1 MYNVFE
7 FCVFSHSFLLII
19 SIGLFLLVNICNIT
33 CDDIVSNIWSIYMYV
48 LCILGSKRI
57 VWFYIYMY
65 IGGIVE
71 IPALLLITWI
81 YIKYN
86 IHTLYSLSLQIH
98 AHNYCVEH
106 IFKILKLKKKTIW
119 RHISYTLEYN
129 WLSGIGH
136 FHIVMYM
143 YFLSKRTMKSSNL
156 KKTPFI
162 FKNCYLTA
170 YCKIWKF

>member
-1 MYNVFE
+1 MPEGFRVCCRNQACGRNNDLEKCKITVKYMYNVFE

-98 AHNYCVEH
+98 AHKYCVEH
-106 IFKILKLKKKTIW
+106 IFKILKLKKKNDMKT
-119 RHISYTLEYN
+119 
-129 WLSGIGH
+129 H
-136 FHIVMYM
+136 FIHTWI
-143 YFLSKRTMKSSNL
+143 
-156 KKTPFI
+156 
-162 FKNCYLTA
+162 
-170 YCKIWKF
+170 